1 MGHLQEQAYA
11 SQGKFGLGSKMAALS
26 ITCPAFTL
34 DQRKSC
40 LHLQCSPAL
49 FICAP
54 QINIA
59 KPIAATF
66 ILSPLSLVI
75 CASHHPK
82 THSLLHPP
90 PPSLSPPL
98 RLWILLF
105 FSPSLLFSPPLHL
118 NQECS
123 KFYEFIKND
132 HGQSREACRE
142 ATRRDDGS
150 LNRRRKEKKTEGG
163 ERGAK

>member
-1 MGHLQEQAYA
+1 MGDLQEQAYA

-90 PPSLSPPL
+90 PHLLYPL
-98 RLWILLF
+98 LCACGYC
-105 FSPSLLFSPPLHL
+105 FSFLHHSCFL
-118 NQECS
+118 HRS
-123 KFYEFIKND
+123 ISIKNAASFMNSSKMIMD
-132 HGQSREACRE
+132 NPGRHAGRQQ
-142 ATRRDDGS
+142 
-150 LNRRRKEKKTEGG
+150 G
-163 ERGAK
+163 ETMAV

>member
-1 MGHLQEQAYA
+1 MLRAVPPACMGDLQEQAYA
-11 SQGKFGLGSKMAALS
+11 SQEKFGLGSKMAALS

-82 THSLLHPP
+82 THSPPTAFSIPSSALVDIAFLLSITLVFSTA
-90 PPSLSPPL
+90 PS
-98 RLWILLF
+98 
-105 FSPSLLFSPPLHL
+105 
-118 NQECS
+118 
-123 KFYEFIKND
+123 
-132 HGQSREACRE
+132 QSRMQQV
-142 ATRRDDGS
+142 
-150 LNRRRKEKKTEGG
+150 L
-163 ERGAK
+163 

>member
-1 MGHLQEQAYA
+1 MLRAVPPACMGDLQEQAYA

-90 PPSLSPPL
+90 PTFSIPSSALVD
-98 RLWILLF
+98 IAF
-105 FSPSLLFSPPLHL
+105 LFSITLVFSTTP
-118 NQECS
+118 S
-123 KFYEFIKND
+123 
-132 HGQSREACRE
+132 QSRMQQV
-142 ATRRDDGS
+142 
-150 LNRRRKEKKTEGG
+150 L
-163 ERGAK
+163 